1 MQRSKTA
8 SRTVKAMVAS
18 KPKGQFSAMLAREP
32 QLAAKFKRQS
42 KMKPMKKAIVK
53 ATVSTMNTSE
63 VHWKPGHVKMRR
75 YRNRKASFVK
85 PIASGC
91 MMKIM
96 YTHCQVVSSEHRS
109 RKREEL
115 TFSKITRSGVVL

>member
-1 MQRSKTA
+1 MHRSNTA
-8 SRTVKAMVAS
+8 SRTVKVMVAS
-18 KPKGQFSAMLAREP
+18 NPNGQFSAILAREP

-42 KMKPMKKAIVK
+42 KMKPKKKAMVK
-53 ATVSTMNTSE
+53 ATVKTMNTSE

-75 YRNRKASFVK
+75 YRNKKASFVK

-96 YTHCQVVSSEHRS
+96 YTHCRSVSRVGKIS
-109 RKREEL
+109 REQ
-115 TFSKITRSGVVL
+115 GD